1 MCIVFGISRRKVP
14 CNIFHAA
21 SLRSSSIF
29 PSKRISK
36 LNILADKTYFP
47 HLLYIC
53 SSSWSHNILS
63 CSSCRP
69 LWSIPSTST
78 IVATTTSIVA
88 RCYSNASKCT
98 VSSLYC
104 SSFSNNRWISLR
116 IYIYILDISSLRW
129 CIALPINNYWTNGVN
144 WTRKYCT
151 INIDRIFQH
160 AIIIVSVLIRLKN
173 QFVHV
178 RIFDTLKTI
187 TLENEKWK
195 TSNVFRTKYLCSWI
209 LYVF

>member
-1 MCIVFGISRRKVP
+1 MFGIRHIMISTSPEDKFQPFSKAAKQELIQEKYLNWSRHQMCIVFGISRRKVP

-116 IYIYILDISSLRW
+116 IYIY
-129 CIALPINNYWTNGVN
+129 
-144 WTRKYCT
+144 TRY
-151 INIDRIFQH
+151 
-160 AIIIVSVLIRLKN
+160 IVSQMMYSITN
-173 QFVHV
+173 Q
-178 RIFDTLKTI
+178 
-187 TLENEKWK
+187 
-195 TSNVFRTKYLCSWI
+195 
-209 LYVF
+209 